1 MTLNILFFSITVRKR
16 KESLQEAIRNE
27 MIEKLYDQHKDRQV
41 TAYHL
46 M

>member
-1 MTLNILFFSITVRKR
+1 MTLNILFFSITVKKR
-16 KESLQEAIRNE
+16 KESLEEAIRNE
-27 MIEKLYDQHKDRQV
+27 TVEQLYDQHKDRQV

>member
-1 MTLNILFFSITVRKR
+1 MTLNILFFSITVKKR
-16 KESLQEAIRNE
+16 KESLEEAIRNE
-27 MIEKLYDQHKDRQV
+27 TVEKLYDQHKDRQV

>member
-1 MTLNILFFSITVRKR
+1 MTLTILFFSITVRKR
-16 KESLQEAIRNE
+16 EESLQEAIRNE

>member
-1 MTLNILFFSITVRKR
+1 MTLNILFFSITVKKR

-27 MIEKLYDQHKDRQV
+27 MIEKLYDEHKDRQV

>member
-1 MTLNILFFSITVRKR
+1 MTLNILFFSITVKKR
-16 KESLQEAIRNE
+16 KESLEEAIRNE
-27 MIEKLYDQHKDRQV
+27 MIEQLYDQSKDRQV

>member
-1 MTLNILFFSITVRKR
+1 MTLNILFFSITVNKR
-16 KESLQEAIRNE
+16 EESLQEAIRNE
-27 MIEKLYDQHKDRQV
+27 TIEKLYDQHKDRQV

>member
-1 MTLNILFFSITVRKR
+1 MTLNILFFSITVKKR
-16 KESLQEAIRNE
+16 KESLQEAMRNE
-27 MIEKLYDQHKDRQV
+27 MVEKLYDQHKDRQV

>member
-1 MTLNILFFSITVRKR
+1 MTLNILFFSVTVKKR
-16 KESLQEAIRNE
+16 KESLEEAIRNE
-27 MIEKLYDQHKDRQV
+27 IIEQLYDQHKDRQV

>member
-1 MTLNILFFSITVRKR
+1 MTLNILFFSITVKKR

-27 MIEKLYDQHKDRQV
+27 MVEKLYDQHKDRQV

>member
-1 MTLNILFFSITVRKR
+1 MTLNILFFSITVKKH

-27 MIEKLYDQHKDRQV
+27 QVDKLYDQHKDRQAA
-41 TAYHL
+41 AYHL

>member
-1 MTLNILFFSITVRKR
+1 MTLNILFFSITVKKR
-16 KESLQEAIRNE
+16 RESLHEAMRNE
-27 MIEKLYDQHKDRQV
+27 MVEKLYDQHKDRQV

>member
-1 MTLNILFFSITVRKR
+1 MTLNILFFSITVK
-16 KESLQEAIRNE
+16 KHEESLQEAIRNE
-27 MIEKLYDQHKDRQV
+27 QIEKLYDQHKDRQL

>member
-1 MTLNILFFSITVRKR
+1 MTLNILFFSITVKKR
-16 KESLQEAIRNE
+16 KESLEEAIRNE
-27 MIEKLYDQHKDRQV
+27 TVEQLYDQRKDRQV

>member
-1 MTLNILFFSITVRKR
+1 MTLNILFFSITVNKHN
-16 KESLQEAIRNE
+16 ESLEEAIRNE
-27 MIEKLYDQHKDRQV
+27 TIEQLYDQHKDRQV

>member
-1 MTLNILFFSITVRKR
+1 MTLNILFFSITVKKR
-16 KESLQEAIRNE
+16 KENLQEAMRNE
-27 MIEKLYDQHKDRQV
+27 MVEKLYDQHKDRQV

>member
-1 MTLNILFFSITVRKR
+1 MTLNILFFSITVKKR
-16 KESLQEAIRNE
+16 EESLQEAIRNE
-27 MIEKLYDQHKDRQV
+27 IIEELYDQHKDRQV

>member
-1 MTLNILFFSITVRKR
+1 MTLTILSFSITIK
-16 KESLQEAIRNE
+16 KHEESLQEAIRNE
-27 MIEKLYDQHKDRQV
+27 IIEELYDQHKDRQV

>member
-1 MTLNILFFSITVRKR
+1 MTLNILFFSITVKKR
-16 KESLQEAIRNE
+16 KESLEEAIRNE
-27 MIEKLYDQHKDRQV
+27 MVEKLYDQHKDRQV

>member
-16 KESLQEAIRNE
+16 EESLQEAIRNE

>member
-1 MTLNILFFSITVRKR
+1 MTLNILFFSITVKKR
-16 KESLQEAIRNE
+16 KESLQEAMQNE
-27 MIEKLYDQHKDRQV
+27 MVEKLYDQHKDRQV

>member
-1 MTLNILFFSITVRKR
+1 MTLNILFFSITVKKR
-16 KESLQEAIRNE
+16 EESLQEAIRNE
-27 MIEKLYDQHKDRQV
+27 QIEKLYDQHKDRQV

>member
-1 MTLNILFFSITVRKR
+1 MTLNILFFSITVKKR